1 MQVHRRRSSRV
12 QQREHV
18 AYVAAD
24 LSAFFSH
31 GLLLRMI
38 FIRLDAADILR
49 SQRVCHAWRLVAI
62 DDGTWQEIAARKHPA
77 AAKQLTA
84 SSATSAEATP
94 NSPTAARFERL
105 VTGLAGRVP
114 QGEMCPAD
122 RYPWP
127 EPILAI
133 SDLMLVVELYVGE
146 PAGQR
151 SSLGTIVVD
160 DCRAWFAG
168 VPAAGRR
175 QRLMAMTQA
184 GNTYG
189 GATTLW
195 MNKPANDDGNRLN
208 FSKTNGALC
217 WCKPR
222 PSSPSPLP
230 KVSEKLGI
238 QSHLVRKSD
247 GRMVCLMDTR
257 ANEVFAQGADT
268 FDDDDDGGGGE
279 ALLTYYLDFFSN
291 PIFPASDGRPAA
303 VTGWMLHA
311 MKQFMEVEV
320 DIEVRLCA
328 VDCEGHASSV
338 RGGDYNV
345 HAIGITWK
353 YRGADDDCC
362 NQEFDESDRLLLLLE
377 SLDWQ

>member
-1 MQVHRRRSSRV
+1 M
-12 QQREHV
+12 
-18 AYVAAD
+18 AAD

-31 GLLLRMI
+31 GLTLRLI

-62 DDGTWQEIAARKHPA
+62 EDGTWQELAARKHPA

-84 SSATSAEATP
+84 SSASSEEVTP
-94 NSPTAARFERL
+94 SSPAADRFERL
-105 VTGLAGRVP
+105 VTGLAGRV
-114 QGEMCPAD
+114 QQSEMCSAD

-127 EPILAI
+127 EPHLAV
-133 SDLMLVVELYVGE
+133 SDLMLVVELYVCE
-146 PAGQR
+146 PAGRR
-151 SSLGTIVVD
+151 SSLGSVVVD

-175 QRLMAMTQA
+175 RRLMAMTQA

-189 GATTLW
+189 GSTTLW
-195 MNKPANDDGNRLN
+195 MNTPANGDGNRLS
-208 FSKTNGALC
+208 FSETNGALEC
-217 WCKPR
+217 WCKPH
-222 PSSPSPLP
+222 PSSSPHP
-230 KVSEKLGI
+230 KVSKKLGI

-247 GRMVCLMDTR
+247 GRMICLMDSRT
-257 ANEVFAQGADT
+257 NEVFAHGADA

-311 MKQFMEVEV
+311 MKQFVEV
-320 DIEVRLCA
+320 DVDVEVQLCA
-328 VDCEGHASSV
+328 VDCEGHTSSV
-338 RGGDYNV
+338 PSGDCHV
-345 HAIGITWK
+345 HAIGMTWK
-353 YRGADDDCC
+353 YRGPDDDCC

-377 SLDWQ
+377 SLDWR